1 MVAKE
6 RPDLEEQKRE
16 LVVQSA
22 ENSRQLK
29 EIEDQI
35 ISVLSSSEGNILED
49 ETAINVISSSKA
61 LSNDIAIKQVEA
73 QKTEQVIDETRAKYT
88 PVALHAAQ
96 LFFNI
101 SDLCNIEPM
110 YQYSLTWYLALF
122 VNAIAASEKSD
133 DLDARIAALNAYFQY
148 SLYCQICRS
157 LFEKDKLLYSFTL
170 LKTIKV
176 YRGEMDPAAFRFFLT
191 GGIPTDKELP
201 VKPAAWLSDK
211 AWGEIN
217 RLGAAFEA
225 FSEYPGLFAK
235 DPDAFFRIYDSAE
248 PHNEPLP
255 EPLQSS
261 LSGLERA
268 MVLRTIRPDKLL
280 NAVHAIVLEELGQK
294 YVEPPPFDLGGSYGD
309 STAITPLIFVLS
321 PGSDPMTA
329 LLAFSAQE
337 KKNVESISLGQGQ
350 GPIAAKLIE
359 EARANGGWVV
369 LQNCHLAVSWMPTL
383 ERICEGITADNT
395 SPNFRLW
402 LTSYPSS
409 DFPVSILQNGVKMTN
424 EPPRGLRAN
433 IMQSYIADPIKT
445 DEFFL
450 GCEGAKA
457 RPFKAMLFGLCFFH
471 AFVQERIKFGPLGWN
486 IPYGFNDPDL
496 KISMRQLQ
504 MFVNE
509 QDEVPLKALRYLIGE
524 CNYGGRV
531 TDDHDRKTLLSI
543 LQIFFTPRIY
553 ADEGYTFT
561 AEDTYHARACA
572 DGDYQGALGYIRN
585 LPVIATPDVFGLHA
599 NASITKDQQEVDL
612 LLQSIL
618 DTLGTSS
625 AGSGQS
631 PEAIVGELAAD
642 LERRLPDNFDLEVAR
657 YKFPVLYEE
666 SMNSVLIQEMVRF
679 NRLTSVIRS
688 SLKEVQKA
696 LKGLSVMSSEIEGVY
711 QSMFNNK
718 IPALW
723 LNKSYPS
730 LKPLSS
736 YFSNLLERLSMLS
749 TWMEN
754 GAPVM
759 FNLSNF
765 FFTQAFLTGVMQN
778 FARKHT
784 IPIDTVAWDF
794 EMKPEDEY
802 AEKPEDGAYV
812 NGLFLE
818 GARFDKKTM
827 MLAESEPKVLY
838 TNMPVVRIVPMRGD
852 DIKPMPSYS
861 LPIYRTAERRGV
873 LATTGHSSNF
883 VLDMRVPTDKDPSH
897 WTLRGVAALL
907 NLSD

>member
-1 MVAKE
+1 
-6 RPDLEEQKRE
+6 
-16 LVVQSA
+16 
-22 ENSRQLK
+22 
-29 EIEDQI
+29 
-35 ISVLSSSEGNILED
+35 
-49 ETAINVISSSKA
+49 
-61 LSNDIAIKQVEA
+61 
-73 QKTEQVIDETRAKYT
+73 
-88 PVALHAAQ
+88 
-96 LFFNI
+96 
-101 SDLCNIEPM
+101 
-110 YQYSLTWYLALF
+110 
-122 VNAIAASEKSD
+122 
-133 DLDARIAALNAYFQY
+133 
-148 SLYCQICRS
+148 
-157 LFEKDKLLYSFTL
+157 
-170 LKTIKV
+170 
-176 YRGEMDPAAFRFFLT
+176 
-191 GGIPTDKELP
+191 
-201 VKPAAWLSDK
+201 
-211 AWGEIN
+211 
-217 RLGAAFEA
+217 
-225 FSEYPGLFAK
+225 
-235 DPDAFFRIYDSAE
+235 
-248 PHNEPLP
+248 
-255 EPLQSS
+255 
-261 LSGLERA
+261 

-897 WTLRGVAALL
+897 WTLRGVAALA